1 VAEGEGEQPV
11 PRTPEE
17 VAKEMEELIRTL
29 PSMKGK
35 DLRAAMVK
43 LQALSREKLRAEAGP
58 TLTEYE
64 SLLKDIAEKSA
75 RAAELRKQ
83 LQEAGVVEE
92 EVPEKRVRRATEE
105 PINYKHSISPLGRY
119 VAAKIKEA
127 GSITEAQLREAIAP
141 YKWSGSTG
149 ASLRGLKEI
158 WHLIDYQGSP
168 GVPEKINEVTYSW
181 VASPEKLAEYNSAIT
196 KKGLEGF

>member
-1 VAEGEGEQPV
+1 VAEGEGTQPI

-17 VAKEMEELIRTL
+17 IAKEMEELIRTL
-29 PSMKGK
+29 PSLKGK
-35 DLRAAMVK
+35 ELREAMVK
-43 LQALSREKLRAEAGP
+43 LQNLSREKLRAEAGP
-58 TLTEYE
+58 ALVEYE
-64 SLLKDIAEKSA
+64 QLLKEIAEKSA
-75 RAAELRKQ
+75 RAEELRKQ

-92 EVPEKRVRRATEE
+92 EVPERRVRRTVEE
-105 PINYKHSISPLGRY
+105 PTNYKHSISPLGRY

-127 GSITEAQLREAIAP
+127 GTITEAQLREAIAP

-168 GVPEKINEVTYSW
+168 GVPERVANVTYTW
-181 VASPEKLAEYNSAIT
+181 VATPEKLAEYNSAIT